1 MITDYPLHLVEVRK
15 KGVGEEFKSD
25 LREVFGFLQ
34 RAEDA
39 DQLAAYV
46 EENRE
51 AFRHMALDAC
61 RTLEVM
67 GNMEILQYDDEDKE
81 DDTGEEVM
89 YDVCKAIQDMMEQSR
104 QKGIEKGIDQSLCI
118 HVTVLMKNMNW
129 TEEMACK
136 ALDVTPE
143 EYRAARSKM

>member
-1 MITDYPLHLVEVRK
+1 
-15 KGVGEEFKSD
+15 
-25 LREVFGFLQ
+25 
-34 RAEDA
+34 
-39 DQLAAYV
+39 
-46 EENRE
+46 
-51 AFRHMALDAC
+51 
-61 RTLEVM
+61 M

-81 DDTGEEVM
+81 DDTGEEVT

-104 QKGIEKGIDQSLCI
+104 QKGIEKGIEKGIDQSLCI

>member
-1 MITDYPLHLVEVRK
+1 MWRQKATKPTIAAWR
-15 KGVGEEFKSD
+15 GEHG
-25 LREVFGFLQ
+25 FGGGSQ
-34 RAEDA
+34 VWDEG
-39 DQLAAYV
+39 
-46 EENRE
+46 
-51 AFRHMALDAC
+51 FRHMALDAC